1 MIRTGPPRG
10 TQPRALGKL
19 LELRDRQPR
28 SSLPVLA
35 LLVTAIVTVSVV
47 AALAISLARPT
58 VYGAQADLLVRPGGD
73 ASGFGAE
80 RDLATEQTIL
90 QGSAVLG
97 PVADA
102 AGMPLERLEKMV
114 SVENPAQTNILRLT
128 VASQDRG
135 TAQRLAE
142 LITEEYLRRA
152 SPAGDGAADP
162 LAAQLERQ
170 ADSLS
175 RTLSQTLDRLEA
187 LTRRQGP
194 GAAATSEEQR
204 LRAAATSTLQRLGA
218 VQDQLTALTTRRLGQ
233 ADVTVVV
240 PAHLLERPLRPRPA
254 QALAMGVL
262 LGFLVAAGVVLALRR
277 PRFRPEVDY
286 WNDGWR

>member
-1 MIRTGPPRG
+1 MIRTGPPWG
-10 TQPRALGKL
+10 TQRRALGKL

-28 SSLPVLA
+28 PSLPFLA
-35 LLVTAIVTVSVV
+35 LLAAAIVTVSVA
-47 AALAISLARPT
+47 AALAISLAMPT
-58 VYGAQADLLVRPGGD
+58 VYGAKADLLVRPGGD

-80 RDLATEQTIL
+80 RDLATQQTIL

-128 VASQDRG
+128 VASRDRG

-142 LITEEYLRRA
+142 LITEEYLRRTSA
-152 SPAGDGAADP
+152 AGGGAVDP

-170 ADSLS
+170 ADGLS

-187 LTRRQGP
+187 LTRQRRP
-194 GAAATSEEQR
+194 GAAAASEEQR

-218 VQDQLTALTTRRLGQ
+218 VQDQLTALTARRLGQ

-240 PAHLLERPLRPRPA
+240 PAHLLERPLRPRRA
-254 QALAMGVL
+254 QALAMGIL
-262 LGFLVAAGVVLALRR
+262 LGLLVAAGVVLALRR

>member
-1 MIRTGPPRG
+1 MIRTEPPWG
-10 TQPRALGKL
+10 TQRRALGKL

-28 SSLPVLA
+28 PSLPFLA
-35 LLVTAIVTVSVV
+35 LLAAAIVTVSVA
-47 AALAISLARPT
+47 AALAISLAMPT
-58 VYGAQADLLVRPGGD
+58 VYGAKADLLVRPGGD

-142 LITEEYLRRA
+142 LITDEYLRRA
-152 SPAGDGAADP
+152 SAAGDGAADP

-187 LTRRQGP
+187 LTRQQGP
-194 GAAATSEEQR
+194 RAAATSEEQR

-218 VQDQLTALTTRRLGQ
+218 VQDQLTALTARRLGQ

-262 LGFLVAAGVVLALRR
+262 LGFLVAAGVVLALSR

>member
-1 MIRTGPPRG
+1 MIRTGLPWEMQR
-10 TQPRALGKL
+10 RALDKL
-19 LELRDRQPR
+19 LELRDRQPQP
-28 SSLPVLA
+28 SLPFLA
-35 LLVTAIVTVSVV
+35 LLVAAIVMVSVA
-47 AALAISLARPT
+47 AALAVSLAMPT
-58 VYGAQADLLVRPGGD
+58 VYGAQADLLIRPGGD

-80 RDLATEQTIL
+80 RDLATQETIL

-102 AGMPLERLEKMV
+102 AGVPLERLREMV

-142 LITEEYLRRA
+142 LITQEYLRRA
-152 SPAGDGAADP
+152 SAAGDGAADP
-162 LAAQLERQ
+162 VAAQLERQ

-175 RTLSQTLDRLEA
+175 RTLSETLSRLEA
-187 LTRRQGP
+187 LTRQRRP
-194 GAAATSEEQR
+194 AATAASEEQR

-218 VQDQLTALTTRRLGQ
+218 VQDQLTALTSRRLGQ
-233 ADVTVVV
+233 TDVTVVV

-254 QALAMGVL
+254 QALAMGIL

-277 PRFRPEVDY
+277 PRLRPTVDY

>member
-10 TQPRALGKL
+10 TQRRALDKL
-19 LELRDRQPR
+19 LELRDWEPR
-28 SSLPVLA
+28 PSLPVLA
-35 LLVTAIVTVSVV
+35 LLVVAIVIVSVS
-47 AALAISLARPT
+47 AAVAISLAMPT

-80 RDLATEQTIL
+80 RDLATQQTIL

-102 AGMPLERLEKMV
+102 AGVPLERLEKMV

-142 LITEEYLRRA
+142 LITREYLRHA
-152 SPAGDGAADP
+152 SAAGDGGADP
-162 LAAQLERQ
+162 VAAQLQRQ

-187 LTRRQGP
+187 LTRQRRP
-194 GAAATSEEQR
+194 GAAAASEEQR
-204 LRAAATSTLQRLGA
+204 LRAAATSTLERLGA
-218 VQDQLTALTTRRLGQ
+218 VQDQLTALTARRLGR

-254 QALAMGVL
+254 QAVAMGAL
-262 LGFLVAAGVVLALRR
+262 LGLLVAAGVVLALRR
-277 PRFRPEVDY
+277 PRFRAGVDY

>member
-10 TQPRALGKL
+10 TQRRALGKL
-19 LELRDRQPR
+19 LELRDEPR
-28 SSLPVLA
+28 TSPRVLA
-35 LLVTAIVTVSVV
+35 LLVAAIVTVSVS
-47 AALAISLARPT
+47 AALAISLAMPT
-58 VYGAQADLLVRPGGD
+58 VFGAQADLLVRPGGD

-80 RDLATEQTIL
+80 RDLATQQAIL

-102 AGMPLERLEKMV
+102 AGMPRERLEEMV

-128 VASQDRG
+128 VASRDRG

-142 LITEEYLRRA
+142 MTTDEYLRRA
-152 SPAGDGAADP
+152 STAGDGAADP
-162 LAAQLERQ
+162 VAAQLERQ

-175 RTLSQTLDRLEA
+175 RTLSQTLDRLAA
-187 LTRRQGP
+187 LSRQRRP
-194 GAAATSEEQR
+194 GAATASEEQR
-204 LRAAATSTLQRLGA
+204 LRAAATSALQRLGA

-233 ADVTVVV
+233 ADVSVVV
-240 PAHLLERPLRPRPA
+240 PARLLERPLRPRPV
-254 QALAMGVL
+254 QALAMGAL
-262 LGFLVAAGVVLALRR
+262 LGLLVAASVVLALRR